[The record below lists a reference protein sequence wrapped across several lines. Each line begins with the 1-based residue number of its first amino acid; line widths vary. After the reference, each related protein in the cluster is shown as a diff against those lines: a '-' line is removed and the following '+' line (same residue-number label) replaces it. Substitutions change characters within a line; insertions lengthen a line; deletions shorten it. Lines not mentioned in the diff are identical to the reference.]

1 MAEDNVTERTALVS
15 KTDGQ
20 NEQVYINLGYG
31 EIIYFYVQIKELLDI
46 VQDSIMS
53 DLKYYP
59 LRGMNIVSE

>member
-31 EIIYFYVQIKELLDI
+31 KII
-46 VQDSIMS
+46 
-53 DLKYYP
+53 
-59 LRGMNIVSE
+59 